1 MSKNQACVSNSSTE
15 SEYRAMSSAYSEI
28 TWFWGLLGELGVP
41 QLTLYADNTGA
52 IQIVA
57 NLVFYK
63 RTKHF

>member
-1 MSKNQACVSNSSTE
+1 
-15 SEYRAMSSAYSEI
+15 
-28 TWFWGLLGELGVP
+28 LGELGVP
-41 QLTLYADNTGA
+41 QLNLYADNTGA